1 MDSNSELF
9 KQFANGLVLVATAP
23 NKKAK
28 LQATEIV
35 QELSYSIALGDI
47 KAIRDYLVE
56 RAIRE
61 NAPKQTIE
69 NLKAL
74 FPKLNGSI
82 L

>member
-1 MDSNSELF
+1 MDSNNELF

-28 LQATEIV
+28 LKAAEIV
-35 QELSYSIALGDI
+35 QELSYSIALSDI
-47 KAIRDYLVE
+47 KATKEYLIE

-61 NAPKQTIE
+61 NAPKQVIK

>member
-1 MDSNSELF
+1 MDSNNELF

-28 LQATEIV
+28 LKAAEIV
-35 QELSYSIALGDI
+35 QELSYSIALSDI
-47 KAIRDYLVE
+47 FATRDYLVE
-56 RAIRE
+56 TAIRE
-61 NAPKQTIE
+61 NAPKQVIK

>member
-1 MDSNSELF
+1 MDFNKELF
-9 KQFANGLVLVATAP
+9 KQFANGLVLVAAAP

-28 LQATEIV
+28 LKAAAIV
-35 QELSYSIALGDI
+35 QELSYSIALSDI
-47 KAIRDYLVE
+47 KASRDYLVE

-61 NAPKQTIE
+61 NAPKQVIK

>member
-1 MDSNSELF
+1 MDSNNELF

-28 LQATEIV
+28 LKAAEIV
-35 QELSYSIALGDI
+35 QELSYSIALSDI
-47 KAIRDYLVE
+47 KAPRDYLVE
-56 RAIRE
+56 RAIKE
-61 NAPKQTIE
+61 NAPKQVIE

>member
-1 MDSNSELF
+1 MDLNNELF

-28 LQATEIV
+28 LQAVEIV

-47 KAIRDYLVE
+47 KATRDYLVE

-61 NAPKQTIE
+61 NAPKQVIK
-69 NLKAL
+69 NLKSL
-74 FPKLNGSI
+74 FPKLSGSI

>member
-1 MDSNSELF
+1 MDSNNELF
-9 KQFANGLVLVATAP
+9 KQLANGLVLVATAP

-28 LQATEIV
+28 LKAASIV
-35 QELSYSIALGDI
+35 NELAYSFSYSEL
-47 KAIRDYLVE
+47 KATRDYLVE

-61 NAPKQTIE
+61 NAPKQVIE

>member
-1 MDSNSELF
+1 MNSNNELF

-23 NKKAK
+23 NKKSK
-28 LQATEIV
+28 LKAAAIV
-35 QELSYSIALGDI
+35 NELAYSFALSDI
-47 KAIRDYLVE
+47 KATRDYLVE

>member
-1 MDSNSELF
+1 MDSNNELF

-28 LQATEIV
+28 LKAAQIV
-35 QELSYSIALGDI
+35 QELSYSIALSDI
-47 KAIRDYLVE
+47 FAIRDYLVE
-56 RAIRE
+56 RAIKE
-61 NAPKQTIE
+61 NAPKQVIK

>member
-1 MDSNSELF
+1 MDSNKELF

-28 LQATEIV
+28 LKAVEIV
-35 QELSYSIALGDI
+35 QELSYSIALSDI
-47 KAIRDYLVE
+47 KATRDYLVE

-61 NAPKQTIE
+61 NAPKQVIK

>member
-1 MDSNSELF
+1 MDSNNELF
-9 KQFANGLVLVATAP
+9 KQFANGLVLIATAP

-28 LQATEIV
+28 LKAVEIV
-35 QELSYSIALGDI
+35 QELSYSIALSDI
-47 KAIRDYLVE
+47 KATRDYLVE

-61 NAPKQTIE
+61 NAPKQVIE

-74 FPKLNGSI
+74 FPKLNGSV

>member
-1 MDSNSELF
+1 MDSNNELF
-9 KQFANGLVLVATAP
+9 KQFANGIVLVATAR

-35 QELSYSIALGDI
+35 QELSNSIALGDI
-47 KAIRDYLVE
+47 KANRDYLVE

-61 NAPKQTIE
+61 NAPKQVIE